1 MKNVIYTLAL
11 VLLVS
16 VNATAQNKRITRE
29 EFQNK
34 QKEFF
39 TQQAQ
44 LTQDEA
50 AKFFSLYFELQEK
63 KSKLNQEAMEQMR
76 KGKDDN
82 LAEAEYNRIVE
93 NVLKSRITSDE
104 LELEY
109 LKKYRKFLSAQKIYQ
124 LQRAEMRFHREM
136 LKEAKRKK

>member
-39 TQQAQ
+39 IQQAQ

-50 AKFFSLYFELQEK
+50 ANFFSLYFELQEK
-63 KSKLNQEAMEQMR
+63 KGKLNQEAMEQMR